1 MSADAAV
8 QIAINV
14 LRAVFEVAPAAY
26 EALRGERV
34 EDIIARGRAALPAP
48 GATSA
53 AVEAVIARHVAALQP
68 RVTHATADVL
78 ARIHG
83 VNREERQALD
93 AAIAAVRSVA
103 DARDLPPVIAWSEP
117 GSREDR

>member
-1 MSADAAV
+1 MIDPAIVQLLAGLVQAIPAIASALTPDAKAAIGEH
-8 QIAINV
+8 IA
-14 LRAVFEVAPAAY
+14 AA
-26 EALRGERV
+26 
-34 EDIIARGRAALPAP
+34 RAALPAP

-83 VNREERQALD
+83 VTPEERMALD
-93 AAIAAVRSVA
+93 DAIAAVRSVA

-117 GSREDR
+117 GSRED